1 MRLVSAT
8 GNTVRNAVCAARRAL
23 GVTLEDSP
31 VIVQADH
38 GDGLYRVQ
46 LGNGDVVEVTTAK
59 GITANAVVLDE
70 DF

>member
-23 GVTLEDSP
+23 RVTLEDSP
-31 VIVQADH
+31 VIMQANH
-38 GDGLYRVQ
+38 GDGLHRVQ
-46 LGNGDVVEVTTAK
+46 LGNGDVVEVTTGK
-59 GITANAVVLDE
+59 GKASATIIDD